1 MSPVTYRRPR
11 DEEHRT
17 FVRTFLDLM
26 NQTMPDER
34 IDEGKEHDELDRS
47 WVADDGGAIVGTIT
61 GHSFDF
67 TMPGGSTT
75 PLAGLTLVSVIPTHR
90 RRGILTKLM
99 KKFDGDCR
107 ERGEAFSGLF
117 ASEAGIYG
125 RFGFGAGTRMA
136 QYTVDVDRAHGL
148 RDLDLPGSIRW
159 GRMTDHAD
167 EVFDIFERTRSL
179 RAGEIVRPRH
189 MFDAM
194 VRRAGTSDKPVFVAI
209 HDGPDGADGYAIYR
223 IENKWIDHTAQNELS
238 IAELTGDGLTRIAL
252 WRFLLELD
260 MVRTVTDKNAR
271 VDEPIADVLT
281 DPRQARLI
289 GLYDQLQ
296 LRILDPKTAL
306 AARAYNCDG
315 HLRIGVG
322 SATFDLTVDEGK
334 PSVKKVRA
342 DADLTCSPRGLAM
355 AFLGDRSFRSLAQ
368 SGHVTT
374 DPHAGLLADSMFSTS
389 PAPQCL
395 TLF

>member
-1 MSPVTYRRPR
+1 MNIRYRRPR
-11 DEEHRT
+11 DDEHRT

-26 NQTMPDER
+26 NQSMPDER
-34 IDEGKEHDELDRS
+34 IDEAKEHDELDRS
-47 WVADDGGAIVGTIT
+47 WVADDSGSIVGTIT
-61 GHSFDF
+61 GHSFEF

-90 RRGILTKLM
+90 RRGILNRLM

-125 RFGFGAGTRMA
+125 RYGFGAATRMA
-136 QYTVDVDRAHGL
+136 QYTVDVDRAKGL
-148 RDLDLPGSIRW
+148 ADLDLPGSIRW
-159 GRMTDHAD
+159 GRLTDNAD
-167 EVFDIFERTRSL
+167 EVFDIFERTRPL

-189 MFDAM
+189 MFDGM
-194 VRRAGTSDKPVFVAI
+194 IRRAGASDKPVFVAI
-209 HDGPDGADGYAIYR
+209 HDGPDGADGYAAYR

-238 IAELTGDGLTRIAL
+238 IAELTGDGPTRIAL
-252 WRFLLELD
+252 WRFLLSLD
-260 MVRTVTDKNAR
+260 MVRTVIDKNAR
-271 VDEPIADVLT
+271 VDEPIHDVLT
-281 DPRQARLI
+281 DPRQVRMT

-296 LRILDPKTAL
+296 LRILDPKVAL

-315 HLRIGVG
+315 RLSIGVLDK
-322 SATFDLTVDEGK
+322 TYELTVDDGK
-334 PSVKKVRA
+334 PSVKRIKA
-342 DADLTCSPRGLAM
+342 DADLDLTPRGLAM
-355 AFLGDRSFRSLAQ
+355 AFLGDRSFRSLVQ
-368 SGHVTT
+368 SGQAFT
-374 DPHAGLLADSMFSTS
+374 DPETALLADSMFSTS